1 MGITQKGHPGRISD
15 IFFFLIYG
23 LLNKV
28 KEKINAKNFFFC
40 QTILICAIA
49 KLMMAFLGE
58 KKKKLA
64 HFEIVSIF

>member
-1 MGITQKGHPGRISD
+1 MGITQKGHPGRISG
-15 IFFFLIYG
+15 IFFFFLIYG

-28 KEKINAKNFFFC
+28 KEKIYAKNFFFC

-49 KLMMAFLGE
+49 KLMMAFLG